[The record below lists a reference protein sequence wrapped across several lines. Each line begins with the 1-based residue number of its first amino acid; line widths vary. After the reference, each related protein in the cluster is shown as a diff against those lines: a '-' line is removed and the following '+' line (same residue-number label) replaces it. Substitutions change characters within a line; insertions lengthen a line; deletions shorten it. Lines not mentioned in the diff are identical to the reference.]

1 MSGDEVIDRHH
12 GPDPYLREN
21 VKGAVSNGN
30 GIDDFSGLHAG
41 FDETWLG
48 GVRSAEE
55 EVDGPA
61 DEVVLFGD
69 PDPVT
74 VPKHCVGI
82 AHQRE
87 SS

>member
-1 MSGDEVIDRHH
+1 MLSDEVIHRHH

-30 GIDDFSGLHAG
+30 GIDDFSRLYAR
-41 FDETWLG
+41 FDETGLR
-48 GVRSAEE
+48 GVRAAKE
-55 EVDGPA
+55 EVNAPA

-82 AHQRE
+82 AHERG